1 MSYASLL
8 AVSCWGRHDV
18 REPGE
23 TNRPESL
30 EEGERSGI
38 DPTGSV
44 SDLLDGMC
52 PVLDLHLDNTA

>member
-8 AVSCWGRHDV
+8 TVSCWGRHDV
-18 REPGE
+18 REQGG

-38 DPTGSV
+38 DPTRSV